1 MEIDNKNHDELIN
14 RYISGKMT
22 EQEKSDFLT
31 SLETNDSLRQRAQL
45 VGLIAQEIH
54 HVNSEDSII
63 DAISKTD
70 KDNFRK
76 KLQHLREEK
85 CGSNVAACSIDDGL
99 CIRKDEYKKK
109 RIIRRTILSI
119 AASIV
124 VIIGIFSIYQHFS
137 SPDYAVLGSKQQV
150 ITTFRGSTINEHTE
164 IAQAIQD
171 DKDIKSILPQLSQ
184 YYWDNDDKALKPFH
198 DDIGWNLAIAYLK
211 INDKENAIKVL
222 NNIIK
227 ESSSDAHIE
236 QAKKLLN
243 EINNL

>member
-1 MEIDNKNHDELIN
+1 MEIDYKNHDELIN
-14 RYISGKMT
+14 RYISGEMT
-22 EQEKSDFLT
+22 EQEKSVFLT
-31 SLETNDSLRQRAQL
+31 CLETNDSLRQRAQL

-54 HVNSEDSII
+54 HVNSEDYII

-70 KDNFRK
+70 KDDFSK

-85 CGSNVAACSIDDGL
+85 LGSNVVACSIDDGL
-99 CIRKDEYKKK
+99 CILKDEYKKK
-109 RIIRRTILSI
+109 RIMRRTILSI

-124 VIIGIFSIYQHFS
+124 FIIGVFSIYQQFS
-137 SPDYAVLGSKQQV
+137 SPDYTELGSKQQV
-150 ITTFRGSTINEHTE
+150 ITKFRGSTINELTE

-171 DKDIKSILPQLSQ
+171 NKDIKSILPQLSH

-198 DDIGWNLAIAYLK
+198 DDIGWNLAVAYLK

-227 ESSSDAHIE
+227 ESLSDAHIE

-243 EINNL
+243 EINDL